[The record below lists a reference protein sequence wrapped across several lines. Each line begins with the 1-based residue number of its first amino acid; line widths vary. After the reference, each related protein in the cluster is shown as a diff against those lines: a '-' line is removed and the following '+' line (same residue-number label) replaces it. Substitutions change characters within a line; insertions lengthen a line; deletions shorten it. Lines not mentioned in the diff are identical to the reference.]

1 MHRKPRTGWLA
12 SLMEHRGRFA
22 SFSVIGGGVFL
33 LGLAMQVVLVRDAH
47 LDAIAAFFLQGFVSV
62 QVSFLLNHFWTWR
75 AERVPFW
82 QACWKFNVSKVLT
95 TIANLAVYAGLVRAG
110 MNYVVANVATTAVFT
125 VVNYI
130 VGHYWAFSR
139 KSPAMRPGQCRRIKR
154 C

>member
-1 MHRKPRTGWLA
+1 M
-12 SLMEHRGRFA
+12 
-22 SFSVIGGGVFL
+22 
-33 LGLAMQVVLVRDAH
+33 
-47 LDAIAAFFLQGFVSV
+47 

-95 TIANLAVYAGLVRAG
+95 TIANLVLYAGLVRAG

-130 VGHYWAFSR
+130 VGHDRAFSC
-139 KSPAMRPGQCRRIKR
+139 KTPAIVPANVEDQALLALDLDVEPQPWWPSVSVVVPCKNNPGTIRADGGCAAWPGVPGAEGSHSRRFHE
-154 C
+154 